1 MAKTIYTGTTPL
13 FHRVQ
18 VDVPTGIYSERFLF
32 RKLFVPKIY
41 VPKVN
46 CSESLFVRKCICPIG
61 LYSER
66 FLIRRVVSPN
76 LPNRSLILKVFVPK
90 GRLSEKGYKKGFY
103 SERPFLRKTIAPK
116 VRFSEN

>member
-1 MAKTIYTGTTPL
+1 METSSING
-13 FHRVQ
+13 VQ

-90 GRLSEKGYKKGFY
+90 GRLSEMYRESVTADF
-103 SERPFLRKTIAPK
+103 
-116 VRFSEN
+116 